1 MTTQPDVFDQADLA
15 AIEARL
21 AHHVAHADYAPN
33 LRGAVEYALLGGGK
47 RLRPTLV
54 LACARAAGGSIE
66 DALDAAAGLF
76 GAAHRFCL
84 GKAGFGHL

>member
-1 MTTQPDVFDQADLA
+1 MTTQPDVFDQEDLA

-33 LRGAVEYALLGGGK
+33 LRSAVEYALLGGGK

-54 LACARAAGGSIE
+54 LACSRAVGGSID
-66 DALDAAAGLF
+66 DALDAAAD
-76 GAAHRFCL
+76 
-84 GKAGFGHL
+84 